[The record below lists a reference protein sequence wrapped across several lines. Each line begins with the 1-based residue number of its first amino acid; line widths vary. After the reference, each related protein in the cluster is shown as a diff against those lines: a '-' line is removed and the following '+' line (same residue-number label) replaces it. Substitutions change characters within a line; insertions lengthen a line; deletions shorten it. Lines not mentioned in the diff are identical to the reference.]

1 MLQKFLRFFPGFW
14 KMPFMEE
21 AFKLAEEALENN
33 EVPVGCVFVHNG
45 KIVSLLKIIHF
56 HFCLYLAIFFFQ
68 INAFAN
74 LSSCFLVI
82 DFLPK
87 LLISDRLRSKRDQPD
102 QGPNRSRRNGGHQEN
117 APRNSGPEASNFQT
131 FLDLLLFILNFQIL
145 QESELYVTLEPCIMC
160 AAGLFELGWGF
171 FFI

>member
-1 MLQKFLRFFPGFW
+1 MHSRLCR
-14 KMPFMEE
+14 
-21 AFKLAEEALENN
+21 A
-33 EVPVGCVFVHNG
+33 V
-45 KIVSLLKIIHF
+45 
-56 HFCLYLAIFFFQ
+56 
-68 INAFAN
+68 
-74 LSSCFLVI
+74 FLVI

-117 APRNSGPEASNFQT
+117 APRNSGLEASNFQT

-160 AAGLFELGWGF
+160 AAGLFELGWGV
-171 FFI
+171 FFIKEN